1 MRSDRHINPVALRLT
16 TLRIVIPPGRGQPL
30 AIRAQTRRLAR
41 PNSMFA
47 SNVHKLVQRVAHVEQ
62 MRTEHRG
69 GVARGI
75 STTQQ
80 PPERKMRVREVLG
93 VLGPQVPARTM
104 AVGGR
109 EVTAVPPGHLPA
121 DGVSDSTAGLNGGR
135 GAVARLAA
143 PRVAPLL
150 HG

>member
-41 PNSMFA
+41 PNNMFA
-47 SNVHKLVQRVAHVEQ
+47 SSVHKLVQRVAHVEQ
-62 MRTEHRG
+62 MRTGHRG
-69 GVARGI
+69 YAARGA

-80 PPERKMRVREVLG
+80 PSERKMRVREVLG
-93 VLGPQVPARTM
+93 VLVPRVPARTT
-104 AVGGR
+104 AVGDL
-109 EVTAVPPGHLPA
+109 EITAVQRVHLPA
-121 DGVSDSTAGLNGGR
+121 DGDSDSTAGLNGGR